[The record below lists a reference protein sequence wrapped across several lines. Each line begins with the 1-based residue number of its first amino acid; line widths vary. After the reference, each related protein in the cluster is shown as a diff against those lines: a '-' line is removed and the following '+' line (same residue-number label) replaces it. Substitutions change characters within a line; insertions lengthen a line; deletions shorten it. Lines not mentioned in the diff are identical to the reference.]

1 MATAAAGQ
9 TTTPADLFFLALLKA
24 ESYLG
29 LLSLE
34 LINRSHFMDGTLCG
48 SGYEMH
54 SSLVSFDE

>member
-9 TTTPADLFFLALLKA
+9 TTTPAVFFLALLKA

-34 LINRSHFMDGTLCG
+34 LINKSHFMGGTLCG